1 MYGTVLLHSKGTVLL
16 ESVLLEHG
24 GQTPNVWGQFSWNA
38 GDSPLGKGICVGDSS
53 LRMQGDR
60 PLMYGDSSFIFK
72 GDSSLE
78 TRDNVFHI

>member
-1 MYGTVLLHSKGTVLL
+1 MGQFSYIQRGQFSWNA
-16 ESVLLEHG
+16 G
-24 GQTPNVWGQFSWNA
+24 GLTSNVWGQFSWNA